1 MAFSLD
7 DLTGSLTQADYNRA
21 PQVNPVGKGTY
32 QIPGLGDY
40 TSQMGGLAGQVP
52 GSPDFQ
58 GATAGTMQNQQ
69 ALQNYLQSVALGQQP
84 TAADV
89 MLQQAQQQAGR
100 QMQSQA
106 VSNQGM
112 NPALGMRQLFQA
124 QATQNAGIAG
134 QSAQQKL
141 QQQQQYA
148 GMAQQGGQA
157 LFQQQMQQQQQQFAD
172 TMQGIQA
179 KRDIANGIFS
189 ANRAQTSFNVE
200 QAQNQQAFEMYK
212 NQQALQAIQDQKRGT
227 ASMIHGIAAGVGT
240 LAGGILGS
248 TIAPGIGTGLGAMAG
263 GQFLGGLFGGG
274 GGGQSFNPAMMAM
287 LAQRGGGVPGGAAA
301 PGAPADESGQMADD
315 TFDPSSYGG

>member
-21 PQVNPVGKGTY
+21 PQVNAIGKGTY

-40 TSQMGGLAGQVP
+40 TSQLGGLAGQVP
-52 GSPDFQ
+52 GSPNFQ
-58 GATAGTMQNQQ
+58 AGTAGTMANQQ

-141 QQQQQYA
+141 QEQQAYS
-148 GMAQQGGQA
+148 GMAQQGNAQM
-157 LFQQQMQQQQQQFAD
+157 FQQQMGQMQQQFAD

-179 KRDIANGIFS
+179 KRDIANNIFS
-189 ANRAQTSFNVE
+189 ANREQTSFNVE

-212 NQQALQAIQDQKRGT
+212 NQQALQAMQDQKRGVS
-227 ASMIHGIAAGVGT
+227 SMIHAGLTAAGT
-240 LAGGILGS
+240 LAGGFLGS
-248 TIAPGIGTGLGAMAG
+248 AIAPGIGTGLGAMAG
-263 GQFLGGLFGGG
+263 GQLLGGLFGGG
-274 GGGQSFNPAMMAM
+274 GGGQNFNPAMMAM
-287 LAQRGGGVPGGAAA
+287 LAQRGGGTPGGAAA

-315 TFDPSSYGG
+315 TFDPSSYRG